1 MRGKITIFSSWDME
15 FKLASI
21 EFFLHFNLFEKA
33 QYLSPSI
40 IEVSPGSFQNFFPD
54 WNIMSFFI
62 YVFVDKE

>member
-1 MRGKITIFSSWDME
+1 M
-15 FKLASI
+15 LASI

-40 IEVSPGSFQNFFPD
+40 IKVLPGSFQDFFPD

-62 YVFVDKE
+62 YVFVGKE